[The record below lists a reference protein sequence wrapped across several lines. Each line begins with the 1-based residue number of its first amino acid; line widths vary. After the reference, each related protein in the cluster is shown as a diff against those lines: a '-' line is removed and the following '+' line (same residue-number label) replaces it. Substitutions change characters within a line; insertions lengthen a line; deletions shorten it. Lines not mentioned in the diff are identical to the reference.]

1 MQGGC
6 RIWCMVFFCS
16 RLIRDKNV
24 NKWSM
29 YHCRTDVEIM
39 IKSYLLFSL
48 NFVFNMHIV
57 TFALWKKKW
66 FQLFVYVNFTLVNL
80 YSIIETHWWFRIL
93 LASVVYIIIKL
104 FRFWEQRLLCW
115 LENWYKATQSGVITL
130 ILKLT
135 FCIVLFLY
143 KYTNNH
149 GIELLVF
156 WNDA

>member
-1 MQGGC
+1 
-6 RIWCMVFFCS
+6 MVNVSLQNRRWDYDKILFVVQSEFCFQHAYCYICT
-16 RLIRDKNV
+16 L
-24 NKWSM
+24 
-29 YHCRTDVEIM
+29 
-39 IKSYLLFSL
+39 
-48 NFVFNMHIV
+48 
-57 TFALWKKKW
+57 KKKW
-66 FQLFVYVNFTLVNL
+66 FQLFVYVNFTSLVNL

-115 LENWYKATQSGVITL
+115 PENWYKATQSGVITL